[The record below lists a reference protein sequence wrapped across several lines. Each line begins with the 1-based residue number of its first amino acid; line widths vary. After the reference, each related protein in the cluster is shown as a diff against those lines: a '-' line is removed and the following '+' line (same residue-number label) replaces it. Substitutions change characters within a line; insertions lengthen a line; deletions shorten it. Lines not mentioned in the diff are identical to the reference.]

1 MEYLLQVL
9 KSELLQ
15 KKYLGRSLVQVH
27 LLPVQA
33 MYGMA
38 AHLVEWYQHGA
49 NTVHIGGII
58 CCLWSEIHISGV

>member
-15 KKYLGRSLVQVH
+15 KKYLGQILVQVH

-49 NTVHIGGII
+49 NTV
-58 CCLWSEIHISGV
+58 